1 MVMMPWDDIE
11 SAFSRGNYYGLHPH
25 NGHPFAGA
33 PITEAAGGTVYFDA
47 DCKQESVDALL
58 RLMEVRT
65 QLTDYAAFVQ
75 QSSAIEDRYLTQ
87 MRLISGGALEFLYHT
102 PYNDEAKP
110 LREQSL
116 PLAEAIWKFIDFYR
130 TEYNEGRY
138 SIDGALGGDGDWA
151 KERLCFGF
159 MVENSY
165 HAIYRIWTRAWLIT
179 K

>member
-1 MVMMPWDDIE
+1 
-11 SAFSRGNYYGLHPH
+11 
-25 NGHPFAGA
+25 
-33 PITEAAGGTVYFDA
+33 VYFDA
-47 DCKQESVDALL
+47 DCKQESIDALL

-65 QLTDYAAFVQ
+65 QLADYAAFLQ
-75 QSSAIEDRYLTQ
+75 ESAAIEDRYLTQ
-87 MRLISGGALEFLYHT
+87 MRLISGGALEFLYQM
-102 PYNDEAKP
+102 PFNDDAKA
-110 LREQSL
+110 LRQQSI

-130 TEYNEGRY
+130 AEYHEGRY